1 MKLLTGLLLAAPAL
15 VACAAQAPR
24 IHPTDSLAVTEK
36 PPPVAPRVATD
47 DFKRDRATAL
57 PEAALQAVVTTPVAL
72 DESQRIGV
80 LCVTDAYAPD
90 REIPIAKVP
99 AELTRALEAAGVFA
113 AASEMTTDWPMDGS
127 IAGLRELA
135 ARYRSAYLL
144 LYRDRFVD
152 DDRANGWAWLYP
164 TIVGAILA
172 PSRTLETEGVL
183 EATLFDV
190 RTGTIVFT
198 VYERV
203 RGRSD
208 ETPWDDDRKLRELKS
223 RLLEHAEN
231 KLAEE
236 VVTKVRRLI
245 ADHKPAS

>member
-1 MKLLTGLLLAAPAL
+1 MKLLTGLLLAAHAL

-24 IHPTDSLAVTEK
+24 IHPAESLAVTEK
-36 PPPVAPRVATD
+36 PPQVASD

-57 PEAALQAVVTTPVAL
+57 PEAALQTLVTTPVAL
-72 DESQRIGV
+72 DESQRVGI
-80 LCVTDAYAPD
+80 LCVTAAYAPD
-90 REIPIAKVP
+90 REVPITGVP

-113 AASEMTTDWPMDGS
+113 GASEMTTDWPTDGS
-127 IAGLRELA
+127 ISGLRELA

-152 DDRANGWAWLYP
+152 TDRTNAWAWLYP
-164 TIVGAILA
+164 TILGAILA

-208 ETPWDDDRKLRELKS
+208 ETPFDGDRKLRELKG
-223 RLLEHAEN
+223 RLLQHAES

-236 VVTKVRRLI
+236 VVAKVRRLVG
-245 ADHKPAS
+245 DRKPAS